1 MGTAIIV
8 KNASFADANLG
19 KVNLKNDVAIS
30 GLDIVGQ
37 NIINQRGNTA
47 RYIAVYT
54 PYNTSERDVLWTI
67 IEGASYANIS
77 ADGVISVKENAKDS
91 MVTIKVTSIA
101 NAAVY
106 ATKTIKVT
114 YVSDFIKFADAEV
127 ERICLAN
134 FDKDG
139 DGKISYDE
147 AASVTSFNEV
157 FARNT
162 KIKSFVELKYF
173 TNVRFGERE
182 FESCTYLA
190 NIEFPPQVHYDQNG
204 LFYGCEALK
213 ITSLRND
220 YVGAIANGAFYNC
233 KSATFDTIPAGVTAI
248 YARAMYQCIKITK
261 IKMLPANP
269 PILENVNALC
279 TTGYGSTKADI
290 YVIDQYYD
298 AYASAENWSSYA
310 AEGKLHKLSEW

>member
-91 MVTIKVTSIA
+91 MVTIKVISIA
-101 NAAVY
+101 NAAVH

-147 AASVTSFNEV
+147 AASVASFNGV
-157 FARNT
+157 FTRN
-162 KIKSFVELKYF
+162 KEIKSFVELKYF
-173 TNVRFGERE
+173 TNVTFVEDD
-182 FESCTYLA
+182 FLNCTNLA
-190 NIEFPPQVHYDQNG
+190 DIEFPPQIKFEKNR
-204 LFYGCEALK
+204 LFSGCEALK

-220 YVGAIANGAFYNC
+220 YVGAFGSNVFYNC
-233 KSATFDTIPAGVTAI
+233 KSATFDTIPAGVTEI
-248 YARAMYQCIKITK
+248 KSSAMYQCIKITK

-269 PILENVNALC
+269 PILGNVNALC
-279 TTGYGSTKADI
+279 TTGYGSIKADI

-298 AYASAENWSSYA
+298 AYASAENWSEYA
-310 AEGKLHKLSEW
+310 AAGKLHKLSEW